1 MIEVKVSTVV
11 NPTEDEEC
19 VEAAVLKMFPL
30 IELETVTTEKGK
42 FIEGNGD
49 IESLRDIH
57 DLIRKEEIIDTARTR
72 LIAGTYKNPTRTH
85 FLINKQVATKG
96 RLNFAPAIEEPLGSI
111 NVDIEADTAED
122 MELLIEWLT
131 PPTEDGIALFEADIP
146 EV

>member
-11 NPTEDEEC
+11 NPTEDEER
-19 VEAAVLKMFPL
+19 VESAILNMFPR
-30 IELETVTTEKGK
+30 IELETVTTDEGK
-42 FIEGNGD
+42 FIKGTGG

-72 LIAGTYKNPTRTH
+72 LVAGSYKHPTRTH

-111 NVDIEADTAED
+111 NVDIEADNAED
-122 MELLIEWLT
+122 MEILIEWLT
-131 PPTEDGIALFEADIP
+131 PPTEDGVPLFEAEMP
-146 EV
+146 EL